1 MLYREISKIFR
12 EISNIFREMSIELAC
27 RFFPSAVYTLL
38 KKISIPS
45 ESATASVS
53 SVGGTLDRNSLGTR
67 HIGRLVALLSDDN
80 VEFNNL
86 Q

>member
-1 MLYREISKIFR
+1 M
-12 EISNIFREMSIELAC
+12 
-27 RFFPSAVYTLL
+27 YTLL
-38 KKISIPS
+38 KKMSLPS

-53 SVGGTLDRNSLGTR
+53 SVGGTLDGNSLGTR